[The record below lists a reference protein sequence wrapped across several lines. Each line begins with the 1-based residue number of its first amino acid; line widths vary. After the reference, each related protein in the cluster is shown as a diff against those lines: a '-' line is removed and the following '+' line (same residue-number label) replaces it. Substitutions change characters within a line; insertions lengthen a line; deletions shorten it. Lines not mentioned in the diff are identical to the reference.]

1 MPSPYRAEQLSPEMR
16 ERYGVGRRNIGMI
29 VVVIIV
35 IALFFAAV
43 AWATTNLGREAAQ
56 YRLLTWKVTGPTAV
70 DVEFEVR
77 NSTDE
82 AAVCVVRAQDENR
95 FDVGYAIVTVPPGS
109 DYVRVPYELV
119 TLAPA
124 FAVELLGCEA
134 GREPNVPAPNFPPG
148 VAPPQ

>member
-1 MPSPYRAEQLSPEMR
+1 MPSPFRADQLSPEIR
-16 ERYGVGRRNIGMI
+16 ARYGMGGRSRRTLALVI
-29 VVVIIV
+29 VV
-35 IALFFAAV
+35 IALFLAAV
-43 AWATTNLGREAAQ
+43 AWATVNMGRESAQ
-56 YRLLTWKVTGPTAV
+56 YRLLTWSVTSPTLATL
-70 DVEFEVR
+70 EFEVR

-82 AAVCVVRAQDENR
+82 PAVCIVRAQDENR
-95 FDVGYAIVTVPPGS
+95 VDVGYSRVTVPAGS

-134 GREPNVPAPNFPPG
+134 GAEPNVPPPNFPPG